1 MITVGLTGGIGMG
14 KSTVSKLIEQR
25 GIALID
31 TDVIARELVEPGQ
44 PALAEITALFGT
56 HLLDES
62 ERLQRGELARLVFAD
77 GKARAALEGVL
88 HPKIRQRWLAQVDV
102 WRGEDKSLAVIVIPL
117 LFETKAE
124 AELDKTVCV
133 ACSTA
138 TQRARLIERGWSSAQ
153 IDQRLAAQLPVNEK
167 ISRAD
172 FLLWNEAGVDVLE
185 AQLELALKNFD
196 YSLRAAR

>member
-62 ERLQRGELARLVFAD
+62 GRLQRGELARLVFAD
-77 GKARAALEGVL
+77 GKARAALERVL

-153 IDQRLAAQLPVNEK
+153 IDQRIAAQWPVNEK
-167 ISRAD
+167 ISRAN

-185 AQLELALKNFD
+185 AQLELA
-196 YSLRAAR
+196 